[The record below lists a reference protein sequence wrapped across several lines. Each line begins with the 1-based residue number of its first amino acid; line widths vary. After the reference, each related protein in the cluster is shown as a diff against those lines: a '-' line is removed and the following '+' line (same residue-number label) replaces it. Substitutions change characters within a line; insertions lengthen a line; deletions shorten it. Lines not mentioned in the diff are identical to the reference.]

1 MTRTPH
7 QSPRR
12 RYDIPIQMRV
22 NRPWLQR
29 VDNWRK
35 KQPELWN
42 LTAAVREL
50 VDRGLKV
57 KVTRRT

>member
-1 MTRTPH
+1 
-7 QSPRR
+7 
-12 RYDIPIQMRV
+12 MRV